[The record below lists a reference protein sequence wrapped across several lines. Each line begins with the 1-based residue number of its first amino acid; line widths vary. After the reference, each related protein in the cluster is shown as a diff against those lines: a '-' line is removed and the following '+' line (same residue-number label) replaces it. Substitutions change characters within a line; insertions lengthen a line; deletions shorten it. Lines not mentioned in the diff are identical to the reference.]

1 VRHYAFF
8 AAVALCAAL
17 PALAAGPNDQAAKRW
32 KQADACIA
40 DANKQ
45 VPDHN
50 AAAQR
55 KRDQLTNDCMVAHKL
70 PPLTNLA
77 PADSAAPPAPAPT
90 TPKAD

>member
-1 VRHYAFF
+1 VRQLALG
-8 AAVALCAAL
+8 AALALCLVL
-17 PALAAGPNDQAAKRW
+17 PALAADPAAPATKRW

-50 AAAQR
+50 EAALR

-70 PPLTNLA
+70 PPLTNAA
-77 PADSAAPPAPAPT
+77 PAETTPPA
-90 TPKAD
+90 TPPKSN

>member
-1 VRHYAFF
+1 MRQYALL

-50 AAAQR
+50 EAAQR

-77 PADSAAPPAPAPT
+77 PADSAAAPVAPT

>member
-1 VRHYAFF
+1 V
-8 AAVALCAAL
+8 L
-17 PALAAGPNDQAAKRW
+17 PALAADPAAPATKRW

-50 AAAQR
+50 EAALR

-70 PPLTNLA
+70 PPLTNAA
-77 PADSAAPPAPAPT
+77 PAETTPPA
-90 TPKAD
+90 TPPKSN